1 MPDNSPMNETARLE
15 AIFDAALERD
25 ASERDAFLAEQ
36 CGDDSELLGKVRRL
50 LAAHEEARTFMEGS
64 TRAGGTPDSAPSE
77 EADAEALRVR
87 MVRISSAFPEF
98 EFIELI
104 GRGGMGEV
112 YKARQKSLDRIVAI
126 KILPESFGNIKT
138 HTDRFIREAQAM
150 ALLSH
155 PNIITVHD
163 YGQAGPYCYL
173 SMEFVD
179 GVDLRRAM
187 EAKNIASGQA
197 LGIVRQLCDAL
208 EYAHSRGVVHRD
220 IKPSNILLDRGGR
233 VRIADFGLA
242 KIVSPKADEES
253 LTSAG
258 QVMGTPSYMAPEQR
272 FAPGE
277 VDHRADIYSLGV
289 VFYEMLTGEL
299 PMGKFEAPSKRVEV
313 DVRLDEVVL
322 RTLERE
328 PSRRYQHASEIKSH
342 VEQIESRP
350 PPRRWPMALAA
361 AALVALAAFVIQR
374 NLPQPRTPDVPGPE
388 KPAMVAKT
396 IHEAAS
402 RGTAVEIVQFIESS
416 ADIESKDDLGRTP
429 LLVAAWN
436 GNLATTGE
444 LLTRGANIETVDP
457 SGFTPLACAAEF
469 GHIDVVKLLLSKGAK
484 RMVKNADGADA
495 LMIAAGNNQ
504 VSVVKLLLAE
514 GFSVKGENVKGN
526 TAVHGAAAMG
536 WPELLEMLLKAGAEP
551 AKAGIEG
558 NTALHMAANGHG
570 YWKRKGRLDD
580 VHQKLAGGNTYHRP
594 HPGDNAA
601 YLNCVRLLLDAGAS
615 ARVTNAMGDT
625 PLHLAAQEGNVD
637 IVKLLLSRGAKSA
650 PANGDD
656 FTPFEKAVLTGRV
669 EVVRL
674 LLETPGAAPSL
685 VHAPVPRAGSLDALF
700 PKARTPLHLAASA
713 GHVELADLFIERG
726 ATLNS
731 KDDKGA
737 TPLHWAVSNS
747 HPAMVRRLL
756 KAGADIE
763 AVDLSWWTP
772 LHLAVERSTPEIVQI
787 LVEGGA
793 NLNARDLNY
802 TIPSQ
807 RAEALKK
814 HDIFNI
820 LRRAENARKKTT
832 DENK

>member
-1 MPDNSPMNETARLE
+1 
-15 AIFDAALERD
+15 
-25 ASERDAFLAEQ
+25 
-36 CGDDSELLGKVRRL
+36 
-50 LAAHEEARTFMEGS
+50 
-64 TRAGGTPDSAPSE
+64 
-77 EADAEALRVR
+77 
-87 MVRISSAFPEF
+87 
-98 EFIELI
+98 
-104 GRGGMGEV
+104 MGEV

-126 KILPESFGNIKT
+126 KILPQSFSNIKS

-155 PNIITVHD
+155 PNIITIHD
-163 YGQAGPYCYL
+163 YGQSGPYCYL

-187 EAKNIASGQA
+187 EAKNIAPGQA

-208 EYAHSRGVVHRD
+208 EYAHGRGVVHRD

-253 LTSAG
+253 LTGVG

-272 FAPGE
+272 VSPGE

-328 PSRRYQHASEIKSH
+328 PSRRYQHASEIKSR
-342 VEQIESRP
+342 VERIETRP
-350 PPRRWPMALAA
+350 IPRRWPMALAGA
-361 AALVALAAFVIQR
+361 VLLALSVFAIKR
-374 NLPQPRTPDVPGPE
+374 IWPSPTGRDVPGPE
-388 KPAMVAKT
+388 KPESAVKT

-402 RGTAVEIVQFIESS
+402 RGTVSDIARFIGTNV
-416 ADIESKDDLGRTP
+416 DIESKDEFGRTP
-429 LLVAAWN
+429 LVIAAWN
-436 GNLATTGE
+436 GNPATVAE
-444 LLTRGANIETVDP
+444 LLARGANIEAVDP
-457 SGFTPLACAAEF
+457 YGYTPLGCAAEQ
-469 GHIDVVKLLLSKGAK
+469 GQVEVVKLLLSKGA
-484 RMVKNADGADA
+484 RRAVKNAEGADV
-495 LMIAAGNNQ
+495 LMIAAGSNQ
-504 VSVVKLLLAE
+504 IPVVKLLLAE
-514 GFSVKGENVKGN
+514 GFSVKGQNIKGN

-536 WPELLEMLLKAGAEP
+536 WPELLELLLKSGADP
-551 AKAGIEG
+551 VKAGIEG
-558 NTALHMAANGHG
+558 NSALHMAAYGGG
-570 YWKRKGRLDD
+570 YWERKGRIED
-580 VHQKLAGGNTYHRP
+580 VHAKLASGNTLRRP
-594 HPGDNAA
+594 KSGDDSA
-601 YLNCVRLLLDAGAS
+601 YLDCVRLLVDAGTPVGA
-615 ARVTNAMGDT
+615 TNAAGDT
-625 PLHLAAQEGNVD
+625 PLRLAAQGGNVD
-637 IVKLLLSRGAKSA
+637 IVKLLLARGAKPA

-656 FTPFEKAVLTGRV
+656 FTPFERAVLTGHV
-669 EVVRL
+669 NLVRL
-674 LLETPGAAPSL
+674 FLQTKGAAPSL
-685 VHAPVPRAGSLDALF
+685 APAPVARAGSLDAIF
-700 PKARTPLHLAASA
+700 PKPRTPLHLAASA
-713 GHVELADLFIERG
+713 GQVEVASLLIERG
-726 ATLNS
+726 SALNS

-747 HPAMVRRLL
+747 HPAMVRSLL
-756 KAGADIE
+756 QAGADIE

-787 LVEGGA
+787 LVEAGA

-802 TIPSQ
+802 ATPGQ

-820 LRRAENARKKTT
+820 LRRAENARKKPT
-832 DENK
+832 DDKK

>member
-1 MPDNSPMNETARLE
+1 MNGTSRLE
-15 AIFDAALERD
+15 TIFDAAIERNP
-25 ASERDAFLAEQ
+25 AERDAFILEQ
-36 CGDDSELLGKVRRL
+36 CGDNPELVGKVRRL
-50 LAAHEEARTFMEGS
+50 VAAHEAAQTFMEETLGADD
-64 TRAGGTPDSAPSE
+64 THAAGAFAENEAEIFRARMSAISE
-77 EADAEALRVR
+77 
-87 MVRISSAFPEF
+87 AFPEF

-112 YKARQKSLDRIVAI
+112 YKARQRSLDRIVAI
-126 KILPESFGNIKT
+126 KILPESFGSSKSY
-138 HTDRFIREAQAM
+138 TDRFIREAQAM

-163 YGQAGPYCYL
+163 YGQSGPYCFL

-187 EAKNIASGQA
+187 DSRNIAPGQA

-253 LTSAG
+253 LTTAG
-258 QVMGTPSYMAPEQR
+258 QVVGTPSYMAPEQR
-272 FAPGE
+272 FSPGD

-313 DVRLDEVVL
+313 DVRLDEIVL

-328 PSRRYQHASEIKSH
+328 PSRRYQHASEIKSRM
-342 VEQIESRP
+342 EQIESRP
-350 PPRRWPMALAA
+350 DARRWLVVLAA
-361 AALVALAAFVIQR
+361 AALIALSVFAIQR
-374 NLPQPRTPDVPGPE
+374 IWPQS
-388 KPAMVAKT
+388 PARDIPKTERAGTALKT
-396 IHEAAS
+396 IHDAAS
-402 RGTAVEIVQFIESS
+402 RGTVSDIAHFIGTN
-416 ADIESKDDLGRTP
+416 ADIESKDEFGRTP

-436 GNLATTGE
+436 GNLATVAE
-444 LLTRGANIETVDP
+444 LLARGASMEAADP
-457 SGFTPLACAAEF
+457 YGYTPLGCAAEF
-469 GHIDVVKLLLSKGAK
+469 GHVDVVRLLLSKGAK
-484 RMVKNADGADA
+484 RAAKNAEGADV
-495 LMIAAGNNQ
+495 LMIAAGGNEIP
-504 VSVVKLLLAE
+504 VVKLLLAE
-514 GFSVKGENVKGN
+514 GFDVKGENVKGN

-536 WPELLEMLLKAGAEP
+536 WPELLELLLKAGAEP
-551 AKAGIEG
+551 AEAGIEG
-558 NTALHMAANGHG
+558 NTALHMAAYGKG
-570 YWKRKGRLDD
+570 YWERKGRIDD
-580 VHQKLAGGNTYHRP
+580 VHGKLASGNTFRRP
-594 HPGDNAA
+594 KSGDDPA
-601 YLNCVRLLLDAGAS
+601 YLSCVRLLLDAGAPVG
-615 ARVTNAMGDT
+615 ATNAAGDT
-625 PLHLAAQEGNVD
+625 PLHLAAQGGDVD
-637 IVKLLLSRGAKSA
+637 IVKLLLARGAK
-650 PANGDD
+650 PAAVNGDD
-656 FTPFEKAVLTGRV
+656 FTPFERAVLSGQV
-669 EVVRL
+669 NVVRL

-685 VHAPVPRAGSLDALF
+685 APVPVARAGSLDALF

-713 GHVELADLFIERG
+713 GQVEVANLLIERG
-726 ATLNS
+726 SALNA

-747 HPAMVRRLL
+747 HPAMIRSLL

-787 LVEGGA
+787 LVEAGA

-802 TIPSQ
+802 TTPGQ

-814 HDIFNI
+814 HDISNI
-820 LRRAENARKKTT
+820 LRRAENARKKPNA
-832 DENK
+832 DNK